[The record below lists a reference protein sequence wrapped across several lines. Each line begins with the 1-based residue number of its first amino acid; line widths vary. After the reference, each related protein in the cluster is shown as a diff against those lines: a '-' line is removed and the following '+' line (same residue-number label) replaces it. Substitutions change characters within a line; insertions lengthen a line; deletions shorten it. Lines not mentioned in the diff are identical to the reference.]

1 MSPIDLPP
9 QNPTDA
15 LRADRER
22 PRIPAVVAEHSPDR
36 PVSPMEHQGDHHER
50 PHGGEPRVQRV
61 RVALS
66 SSTVS
71 GTAGFFDVDQPWRN
85 SESDR
90 SLDDAGLRQ
99 AVNIVRAVANAKSTE
114 GQTHKQ
120 HKDKNVQVPKQT
132 KRT

>member
-9 QNPTDA
+9 QNPTNA
-15 LRADRER
+15 LQADRER
-22 PRIPAVVAEHSPDR
+22 PRITVIVADHSPVP
-36 PVSPMEHQGDHHER
+36 PVSPVGSHDHHDR
-50 PHGGEPRVQRV
+50 PHGGDPRVQRV
-61 RVALS
+61 RVDLT

-71 GTAGFFDVDQPWRN
+71 STAAFFDVDQPWLN

-90 SLDDAGLRQ
+90 SLDDAVLRQ
-99 AVNIVRAVANAKSTE
+99 VVNIVRAVANAKSTE

-120 HKDKNVQVPKQT
+120 HKDKNVRVPKQT